1 MGSWTIVLLVASNDI
16 IIKYLTINSKSI
28 LKQHLPYE
36 FVMIS
41 DEEEVNVACTVV
53 TSVIVHY
60 N

>member
-1 MGSWTIVLLVASNDI
+1 MGSWTIVWLVASNDI

-41 DEEEVNVACTVV
+41 DEEEVNVAFTVV

>member
-16 IIKYLTINSKSI
+16 IIKYLTITSKFI
-28 LKQHLPYE
+28 LSKHLPYE

-41 DEEEVNVACTVV
+41 GGGEENVACTVV
-53 TSVIVHY
+53 TSIIVHY